1 MKKLIKYLLLF
12 LSILIFFCFSFINFY
27 PEKISKT
34 LINYNIEQNQNNLSL
49 NKNEITVFT
58 IGTGSPINAERV
70 NSGTA
75 IFVRDKFFIF
85 DVGDGVVQQAR

>member
-49 NKNEITVFT
+49 NKAKNYE
-58 IGTGSPINAERV
+58 
-70 NSGTA
+70 
-75 IFVRDKFFIF
+75 
-85 DVGDGVVQQAR
+85 